1 MPGLHDQ
8 KSAVG
13 SRRQYVGRCG
23 AALSS
28 FGFPRLI
35 RKSPRIRSASGSS
48 RQILQIA
55 IEQAMIGNRVGWLLL
70 EEVPNS
76 SSRQERGK
84 GTPRPRGPGE
94 AALSSPLSWAAV
106 LQCGCRVRR
115 SRPIRKGSKAAM
127 AACHARQATRRF
139 HGNTTSR
146 GKLFVA
152 YEVPQGPLL
161 TLTA

>member
-70 EEVPNS
+70 EEVPNRALAKS
-76 SSRQERGK
+76 AAKER
-84 GTPRPRGPGE
+84 RGLADP
-94 AALSSPLSWAAV
+94 AKQLSHL
-106 LQCGCRVRR
+106 R
-115 SRPIRKGSKAAM
+115 SRGLPFSNAVVEFDAHGPFVKAA
-127 AACHARQATRRF
+127 RQPWRRVMPGKQLGDFTVTRR
-139 HGNTTSR
+139 
-146 GKLFVA
+146 VA
-152 YEVPQGPLL
+152 GSCS
-161 TLTA
+161 